1 MLSRNR
7 RVPHLMEIYP
17 GASDL
22 HMLLG
27 RRRTGDLQGYPALTH
42 MWLYHIRIT
51 TQAEHSPKKGG
62 ETKLRSCGSLR
73 TEKSTKTDS
82 KARNGVLITWHTGM
96 AAPTASPNLWWL
108 LASGDFLL
116 LFWPFPCCF
125 GHMDLKSESWVQ
137 MIHAWSYSTWGRQV
151 VRWLHSSIFRAIGS
165 WFVSSKSFFLGK
177 LQHKLYSHFLKISG
191 TYGK

>member
-1 MLSRNR
+1 MDSGQITLVTAVSSSHQENDQMRKRSCSRVSEMLSRNR

-42 MWLYHIRIT
+42 MWLCHIRIT

-96 AAPTASPNLWWL
+96 AAPTASPNLW
-108 LASGDFLL
+108 
-116 LFWPFPCCF
+116 
-125 GHMDLKSESWVQ
+125 
-137 MIHAWSYSTWGRQV
+137 
-151 VRWLHSSIFRAIGS
+151 
-165 WFVSSKSFFLGK
+165 
-177 LQHKLYSHFLKISG
+177 
-191 TYGK
+191 